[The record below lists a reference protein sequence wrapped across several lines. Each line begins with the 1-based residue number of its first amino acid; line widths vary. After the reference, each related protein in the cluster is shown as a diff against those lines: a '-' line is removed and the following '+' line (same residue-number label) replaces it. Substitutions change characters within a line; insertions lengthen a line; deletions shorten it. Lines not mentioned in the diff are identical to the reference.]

1 MDVDSDVFRWL
12 GVDSDAFGS
21 DFVRNNTHLPDF
33 VRMDSRIEKTAE
45 QKSSQPA
52 YSVLMLTI

>member
-12 GVDSDAFGS
+12 GVDSDVFG
-21 DFVRNNTHLPDF
+21 PDF

-52 YSVLMLTI
+52 HSVLMLTI

>member
-1 MDVDSDVFRWL
+1 MDVESDVFRWL
-12 GVDSDAFGS
+12 GADSDVSG
-21 DFVRNNTHLPDF
+21 LDF

-52 YSVLMLTI
+52 HSVLMLTI